1 MTDDREQSRRTR
13 RALAWAAVSDL
24 RQREAVLRQL
34 FALRRSH
41 RPRLTQAQVAERMRI
56 SQATVSAFEARRAVP
71 RLSTLQRYARAIGVR
86 LVVTLEQVSPEEEF
100 AAGLGEPT
108 LFGDDGPALGS
119 PLAFER
125 ICATGGLVFP
135 PPADR

>member
-1 MTDDREQSRRTR
+1 MTTEREQSHRAR

-86 LVVTLEQVSPEEEF
+86 LVVSLERVSPEEEF
-100 AAGLGEPT
+100 AAELAEAT
-108 LFGDDGPALGS
+108 LFDDCELTLLPPPEL
-119 PLAFER
+119 ER
-125 ICATGGLVFP
+125 ITGGAAP
-135 PPADR
+135 PEPRAG